1 MKKFLTV
8 ATLLLLAFLVNAQ
21 TNFSGKWKL
30 NKEKSTLNTEFSM
43 APSEIVVVQNGNEIS
58 LEKHASFQG
67 ESFIMKEKY
76 TLDGKECVNAGMMDS
91 QKKSVAKFSD
101 DKKVLT
107 IESKIPMQDG
117 AEIAIKEIFT
127 LVDGA
132 LVLESSSKSS
142 WGDMNEKMAFDK
154 Q

>member
-1 MKKFLTV
+1 MKKLLTV
-8 ATLLLLAFLVNAQ
+8 ATLLLLAFMVNAQ

-30 NKEKSTLNTEFSM
+30 NKQKSTLNTEFSM
-43 APSEIVVVQNGNEIS
+43 APSEMVVVQNGNEIS
-58 LEKHASFQG
+58 LEKHSNFQG